1 MRDLR
6 IFRIFEGTNDIL
18 RLMIALQG
26 MQVQGKVLKA
36 DKMIAIK
43 AKVHDIFG
51 TGAGEASGQI
61 AKLADSSLSEEAKN
75 VEGKIH
81 ALKFRPLVFR
91 LLFCISS
98 YRPFMLAQKYTC
110 SFIG

>member
-36 DKMIAIK
+36 DKMLAIK
-43 AKVHDIFG
+43 AKLHDIFG

-75 VEGKIH
+75 VEGKIYLVYLMLYSFYYYEVYL
-81 ALKFRPLVFR
+81 ALKIWSLV
-91 LLFCISS
+91 IENKS
-98 YRPFMLAQKYTC
+98 
-110 SFIG
+110 